1 MKSYLHVYFT
11 NSFILQYILNQKNF
25 TNIILLGQL
34 LCGGLFS
41 SDSLSNW
48 FSAVALSYALIDDN
62 TQKEQLLRV
71 LLATNIGKPP
81 VTLMQQCV
89 MLLQQGNKI
98 QCKLGLLIL
107 LCRWIAHCLTA
118 VKSFL
123 LIDSSIAYL
132 TALLSSQE
140 NNDDL
145 QETLLQSMCA
155 ILIGLCVHFNDNSI
169 SNYTKVTPKTK
180 EIRHIC
186 NSNIISYIFV
196 LSFRKNYV
204 I

>member
-1 MKSYLHVYFT
+1 M
-11 NSFILQYILNQKNF
+11 
-25 TNIILLGQL
+25 NIILLGQL

-41 SDSLSNW
+41 LDSLSNW
-48 FSAVALSYALIDDN
+48 FSAVALSHALIDDS

-89 MLLQQGNKI
+89 MLLQQGNKT
-98 QCKLGLLIL
+98 QCKLGLLML
-107 LCRWIAHCLTA
+107 LCRWTAHCPAA

-123 LIDSSIAYL
+123 LIDSSVAYL

-145 QETLLQSMCA
+145 QETLLQNMCA
-155 ILIGLCVHFNDNSI
+155 MLIGFCIHFNDNSVP
-169 SNYTKVTPKTK
+169 NYTKV
-180 EIRHIC
+180 
-186 NSNIISYIFV
+186 
-196 LSFRKNYV
+196 
-204 I
+204 